1 MREITYVKAFTE
13 ALMQL
18 MAEDENVLVIG
29 EDVAHYGGVFHAFDG
44 LLKTYGDKRVI
55 DTPISEMGFIGM
67 GVGAA
72 ARGLRPVCD
81 LMFFD
86 FIGVAMDQLY
96 NQAAKLKFM
105 FGGDVSVPLTLT
117 TAGGAGL
124 SAGPQHSQSLEAWL
138 AHVPGLKVVLP
149 SSPYDMKGLMVAAV
163 RDDNPVVVVLN
174 KRMLGSRGPVPEEIY
189 EIPLGQAN
197 VLRPGRDV
205 TVIAL
210 GRMVP
215 ESMTAAEELAKEGNE
230 VEVIDLRT
238 VQPLDSATILASVR
252 RTNRALVVHEAVT
265 FGGIGAEVAAQIQE
279 EAFDYLDAPVLRLGA
294 PFAPVPF
301 SPVLERAY
309 IPDANRI
316 VAGVQRLLKRTGADV
331 AVEVLIPKLGLTMEY
346 GLIEEWLVEPGTPVK
361 PGDPLL
367 RLATD
372 KVDVEVEAKGSGLFH
387 PAVESGAELP
397 PGALIG
403 WLLEAG
409 EAPPGAG
416 RARPPSSTA
425 SKQQPRKQQRPQ
437 HRPPRRRTPATT
449 DACSPHPTPAAS
461 PASAAS
467 TSPSW
472 PAPAPAAASSPP
484 TSWMR
489 SSHRK
494 PPCRPARQP
503 SHRWSAATPP
513 RPA

>member
-149 SSPYDMKGLMVAAV
+149 SSPYDVKGLMVAAV

-215 ESMTAAEELAKEGNE
+215 ESMTAAEELAKEGTQ

-238 VQPLDSATILASVR
+238 VQPLDSATILESVR

-316 VAGVQRLLKRTGADV
+316 VAGVQRLLERTG
-331 AVEVLIPKLGLTMEY
+331 G
-346 GLIEEWLVEPGTPVK
+346 
-361 PGDPLL
+361 
-367 RLATD
+367 
-372 KVDVEVEAKGSGLFH
+372 
-387 PAVESGAELP
+387 
-397 PGALIG
+397 
-403 WLLEAG
+403 
-409 EAPPGAG
+409 
-416 RARPPSSTA
+416 
-425 SKQQPRKQQRPQ
+425 
-437 HRPPRRRTPATT
+437 
-449 DACSPHPTPAAS
+449 
-461 PASAAS
+461 
-467 TSPSW
+467 
-472 PAPAPAAASSPP
+472 
-484 TSWMR
+484 
-489 SSHRK
+489 
-494 PPCRPARQP
+494 
-503 SHRWSAATPP
+503 
-513 RPA
+513 

>member
-13 ALMQL
+13 SLTQL
-18 MAEDENVLVIG
+18 MAEDENIVVIG

-44 LLKTYGDKRVI
+44 LLKTYGEKRVI

-86 FIGVAMDQLY
+86 FIGVALDQLY

-138 AHVPGLKVVLP
+138 AHVPGLKVALP
-149 SSPYDMKGLMVAAV
+149 SSPHDVKGLMVASV
-163 RDDNPVVVVLN
+163 RDNNPTVVVLN
-174 KRMLGSRGPVPEEIY
+174 KRMLGTKGPVPEEIY
-189 EIPLGQAN
+189 EIPLGQAATVRN
-197 VLRPGRDV
+197 GRDA
-205 TVIAL
+205 TVVAY

-215 ESMTAAEELAKEGNE
+215 EAMIAAEALVGQGIE

-238 VQPLDSATILASVR
+238 VQPLDSATVLESVR

-279 EAFDYLDAPVLRLGA
+279 EAFDYLDAPVFRLGA

-309 IPDANRI
+309 IPDAARI
-316 VAGVQRLLKRTGADV
+316 AAGVQRLLERTG
-331 AVEVLIPKLGLTMEY
+331 
-346 GLIEEWLVEPGTPVK
+346 
-361 PGDPLL
+361 
-367 RLATD
+367 
-372 KVDVEVEAKGSGLFH
+372 S
-387 PAVESGAELP
+387 
-397 PGALIG
+397 
-403 WLLEAG
+403 
-409 EAPPGAG
+409 
-416 RARPPSSTA
+416 
-425 SKQQPRKQQRPQ
+425 
-437 HRPPRRRTPATT
+437 
-449 DACSPHPTPAAS
+449 
-461 PASAAS
+461 
-467 TSPSW
+467 
-472 PAPAPAAASSPP
+472 
-484 TSWMR
+484 
-489 SSHRK
+489 
-494 PPCRPARQP
+494 
-503 SHRWSAATPP
+503 
-513 RPA
+513 

>member
-44 LLKTYGDKRVI
+44 LLKTYGEKRVI

-81 LMFFD
+81 LMFMD

-138 AHVPGLKVVLP
+138 AHVPGLKVALP
-149 SSPYDMKGLMVAAV
+149 SSPYDVKGLMVAAV

-215 ESMTAAEELAKEGNE
+215 ESMTAAEELAKEGTQ
-230 VEVIDLRT
+230 VEVIDVRT

-279 EAFDYLDAPVLRLGA
+279 EAFDYLDAPVFRLGA

-309 IPDANRI
+309 IPDSNRI
-316 VAGVQRLLKRTGADV
+316 VAEVRRLLERTG
-331 AVEVLIPKLGLTMEY
+331 G
-346 GLIEEWLVEPGTPVK
+346 
-361 PGDPLL
+361 
-367 RLATD
+367 
-372 KVDVEVEAKGSGLFH
+372 
-387 PAVESGAELP
+387 
-397 PGALIG
+397 
-403 WLLEAG
+403 
-409 EAPPGAG
+409 
-416 RARPPSSTA
+416 
-425 SKQQPRKQQRPQ
+425 
-437 HRPPRRRTPATT
+437 
-449 DACSPHPTPAAS
+449 
-461 PASAAS
+461 
-467 TSPSW
+467 
-472 PAPAPAAASSPP
+472 
-484 TSWMR
+484 
-489 SSHRK
+489 
-494 PPCRPARQP
+494 
-503 SHRWSAATPP
+503 
-513 RPA
+513 

>member
-1 MREITYVKAFTE
+1 VREITYVKAFTE

-44 LLKTYGDKRVI
+44 LLKTYGEKRVI

-149 SSPYDMKGLMVAAV
+149 SSPYDVKGLMVAAV

-197 VLRPGRDV
+197 VLRPGHDA

-215 ESMTAAEELAKEGNE
+215 ESMTAAEELAKEGKE

-238 VQPLDSATILASVR
+238 VQPLDSATILESVR

-316 VAGVQRLLKRTGADV
+316 VAGVQRLLERTG
-331 AVEVLIPKLGLTMEY
+331 G
-346 GLIEEWLVEPGTPVK
+346 
-361 PGDPLL
+361 
-367 RLATD
+367 
-372 KVDVEVEAKGSGLFH
+372 
-387 PAVESGAELP
+387 
-397 PGALIG
+397 
-403 WLLEAG
+403 
-409 EAPPGAG
+409 
-416 RARPPSSTA
+416 
-425 SKQQPRKQQRPQ
+425 
-437 HRPPRRRTPATT
+437 
-449 DACSPHPTPAAS
+449 
-461 PASAAS
+461 
-467 TSPSW
+467 
-472 PAPAPAAASSPP
+472 
-484 TSWMR
+484 
-489 SSHRK
+489 
-494 PPCRPARQP
+494 
-503 SHRWSAATPP
+503 
-513 RPA
+513 